1 MSPPLPGYHAPK
13 RHRARGPAG
22 LYPPGFAED
31 DRLSVAN
38 PHSKEHPLSR
48 PPLGRAAFLAGL
60 LLSLSGAVAL
70 AKPPFETGA
79 YLGTVAARG
88 KPQVEFT
95 ATRKR
100 VKQLDIGSQPVTC
113 SNGQTGTI
121 NLPGTPAT
129 RSLKLTHGK
138 FQLKVKASGSDP
150 EHAGTSVSGKLK
162 GQRATGTLRVV
173 FRIASSGDPNA
184 VVCDTGTR
192 KWKARLEDVIVEL
205 P

>member
-1 MSPPLPGYHAPK
+1 M
-13 RHRARGPAG
+13 
-22 LYPPGFAED
+22 
-31 DRLSVAN
+31 
-38 PHSKEHPLSR
+38 
-48 PPLGRAAFLAGL
+48 LAGL

-79 YLGTVAARG
+79 YLGTVAVGG
-88 KPQVEFT
+88 KPPVEFT

-100 VKQLDIGSQPVTC
+100 VKKLDIGSQPVTC

-121 NLPGTPAT
+121 NLPGTPAS
-129 RSLKLTHGK
+129 RSLKLKHGK

-150 EHAGTSVSGKLK
+150 EHAGTSVAGKLK
-162 GQRATGTLRVV
+162 GQRASGILRVV
-173 FRIASSGDPNA
+173 FRIAAGGDPNA